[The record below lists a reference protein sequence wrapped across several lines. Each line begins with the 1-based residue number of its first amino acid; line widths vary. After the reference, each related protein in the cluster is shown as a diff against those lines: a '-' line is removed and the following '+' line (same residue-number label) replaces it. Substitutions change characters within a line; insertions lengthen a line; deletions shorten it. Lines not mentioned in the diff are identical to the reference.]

1 MVHLL
6 RGVLVRIIFLG
17 LGYMIYRM
25 KDDMAP
31 YKAII
36 AEIADEFRGEKLKS
50 NRWKRL
56 GIILLAIS
64 IIYYLYGF
72 QLSVIP
78 YSTAWDANHEYMYV
92 PKILAENHGVLRG
105 NT

>member
-1 MVHLL
+1 
-6 RGVLVRIIFLG
+6 
-17 LGYMIYRM
+17 MIYRM
-25 KDDMAP
+25 KKDMLP
-31 YKAII
+31 YKDII
-36 AEIADEFRGEKLKS
+36 ADIADEFRGEKLKS

-56 GIILLAIS
+56 GIVLLAIS

-78 YSTAWDANHEYMYV
+78 YSTARDANHEYMYV

>member
-1 MVHLL
+1 
-6 RGVLVRIIFLG
+6 
-17 LGYMIYRM
+17 MIYRM
-25 KDDMAP
+25 KKDMLP

-78 YSTAWDANHEYMYV
+78 YSTARDANHEYMYV

>member
-1 MVHLL
+1 
-6 RGVLVRIIFLG
+6 
-17 LGYMIYRM
+17 MIYHM
-25 KDDMAP
+25 KNDMVP

-36 AEIADEFRGEKLKS
+36 ADVAEEFRGKKLKQ
-50 NRWKRL
+50 NRWKWL

-72 QLSVIP
+72 QLSIIP